1 MFIIEEPTFTQC
13 RLARRPARMTE
24 GLGVRLVLLTGRK
37 RNDSRLG
44 PSLLLGQL
52 LTDQKGLHK
61 SPLLPSVLLCA
72 LHVAVRHEVGVK
84 GTVRDL
90 RLQIGATPE
99 RVTCSPDLLG
109 CIQADHPSHTH
120 CQ

>member
-1 MFIIEEPTFTQC
+1 MFSIEEPTFTQC

-24 GLGVRLVLLTGRK
+24 GLGVRLVLLTSRK
-37 RNDSRLG
+37 RNESRLC

-72 LHVAVRHEVGVK
+72 
-84 GTVRDL
+84 
-90 RLQIGATPE
+90 
-99 RVTCSPDLLG
+99 TCSS
-109 CIQADHPSHTH
+109 QARGWRERNCERFEIADRRDTRTGHLQP
-120 CQ
+120 